1 MSLTPSEVRIVL
13 TGAMLAMF
21 LSALDQT
28 IVATALPAIAKDFG
42 DFSLISWVVTAYLLT
57 STCAAPIAGKLS
69 DLYGRR
75 RIMAI
80 CLIGFVAGSVLCATA
95 TSMVWLIVARAFQ
108 GIGGGGLI
116 TLSQTIIGDVVAP
129 RERGRYQALF
139 SAMWGSAGF
148 LGPVLGGFLTQYWG
162 WPWIFWINI
171 PLGVAAFV
179 ITDRVL
185 RKLHIEPRKAKID
198 ATSIG
203 LLCLSTAALLLFLS
217 LGGHQFRWS
226 DWGSLT
232 LAALAIVLGWLF
244 FRQQGRVPEAILPP
258 RFWKDRVVGPMLAA
272 NTFLPGGQLALG
284 VLTPIYFQVALGA
297 PVTQAGMAMVPILM
311 TSMGTSILGGRY
323 ARWSGKAKLP
333 CLIGQPI
340 TITLL
345 LIVGTYA
352 DALPLWAASLM
363 LAAAAGGI
371 GPIYPTSMVAAQNAV
386 QPRDMGAVSGAVTFA
401 RTLGCAVA
409 VAAASA
415 LLLGLVAAGLPD
427 SGPIASLEDLASREL
442 TPEAR
447 AVVSHSFKW
456 LYYAMAANFAIG
468 LAVFASAEDRVLS
481 SKMGGG

>member
-1 MSLTPSEVRIVL
+1 MSLTPSEVRVVL

-57 STCAAPIAGKLS
+57 STIAAPIAGKLS

-80 CLIGFVAGSVLCATA
+80 CLVVFVAGSVFCATA
-95 TSMVWLIVARAFQ
+95 PSMILLILARAFQ

-116 TLSQTIIGDVVAP
+116 TMSQTIIGDVVAP
-129 RERGRYQALF
+129 RERGRYQGLF

-171 PLGVAAFV
+171 PLGVVAFV

-185 RKLHIEPRKAKID
+185 RKLQIEPRKSRID
-198 ATSIG
+198 ALSIA
-203 LLCLSTAALLLFLS
+203 LLCGSTAALLFFLS
-217 LGGHQFRWS
+217 LGGHRFGWS
-226 DWGSLT
+226 DTGSLA
-232 LAALAIVLGWLF
+232 LAALTLVLGWLF
-244 FRQQGRVPEAILPP
+244 FRQQRIVPEAILPP
-258 RFWKDRVVGPMLAA
+258 RFWKDKVVGPMLAA
-272 NTFLPGGQLALG
+272 NTFLPGGQLAMG

-297 PVTQAGMAMVPILM
+297 PVTTSGLAMVPILM
-311 TSMGTSILGGRY
+311 TSMATSILGGRY
-323 ARWSGKAKLP
+323 ARWAGKAKLP

-345 LIVGTYA
+345 LIVAYYA
-352 DALPLWAASLM
+352 DTLPLWVASLL
-363 LAAAAGGI
+363 LALAAGGI

-386 QPRDMGAVSGAVTFA
+386 QARDLGAVSGAVTFA

-442 TPEAR
+442 TPAAR
-447 AVVSHSFKW
+447 AVVSHAFCW
-456 LYYAMAANFAIG
+456 L
-468 LAVFASAEDRVLS
+468 
-481 SKMGGG
+481 